1 MLPKCKRQPEY
12 SPFNPPLACNSV
24 DLKDF
29 EITMRIVYASFGG
42 RGDTQPH
49 IAFAVEVR
57 LLPRW
62 RVCTCLSTC
71 GHTFVPQCESHPPL
85 APSTRTIHSH
95 HPLAPSP
102 RSTYPPLAP
111 STRRSRAAGPRR
123 PRGPPVHLS
132 GVPVAGAHDRGA
144 ICDRKP
150 TNNGG
155 YHGEAGAS
163 HIHRQTCT

>member
-1 MLPKCKRQPEY
+1 
-12 SPFNPPLACNSV
+12 
-24 DLKDF
+24 
-29 EITMRIVYASFGG
+29 MRIVYASFGG

-62 RVCTCLSTC
+62 R
-71 GHTFVPQCESHPPL
+71 CESHPPL

-144 ICDRKP
+144 IRDR
-150 TNNGG
+150 
-155 YHGEAGAS
+155 
-163 HIHRQTCT
+163 